1 MKQFITRM
9 SEITYQPK
17 ERQTN
22 FITIVVCGRP
32 FLNLFFLKIQLL
44 KLSEQK
50 MNAEVS
56 RYFNL
61 KEYVVDLLIRLYILG
76 KRVELQSQL
85 QHCR

>member
-1 MKQFITRM
+1 
-9 SEITYQPK
+9 
-17 ERQTN
+17 
-22 FITIVVCGRP
+22 
-32 FLNLFFLKIQLL
+32 
-44 KLSEQK
+44 

>member
-17 ERQTN
+17 VRQTN

-32 FLNLFFLKIQLL
+32 FLNLFFLEIQLL